1 MNSSYPFSLSEMA
14 RIEYESAMVEER
26 YSAGRRDYG
35 TGDLLT
41 HAEVHALAEVGGEP
55 GITVLAL
62 AARTCRT
69 KGAMSQL
76 LAKLTAKGLL
86 ERKACGKNVALFLT
100 PHGLAV
106 TQAHSEYDLRE
117 LKKALHLLETQFS
130 VQELA
135 SFYRVLQ
142 AKTALMRGQL
152 SP

>member
-1 MNSSYPFSLSEMA
+1 MSN
-14 RIEYESAMVEER
+14 
-26 YSAGRRDYG
+26 
-35 TGDLLT
+35 TCLLYT
-41 HAEVHALAEVGGEP
+41 
-55 GITVLAL
+55 
-62 AARTCRT
+62 
-69 KGAMSQL
+69 S
-76 LAKLTAKGLL
+76 
-86 ERKACGKNVALFLT
+86 T